1 MNKRISIVLSIILVM
16 LMAIPYS
23 WTVYADDAAQAEPD
37 ATSVSDEQ
45 EQTVA
50 AEHGPVQSE
59 PASEEASAA
68 EEQA

>member
-37 ATSVSDEQ
+37 ATSVSD
-45 EQTVA
+45 
-50 AEHGPVQSE
+50 
-59 PASEEASAA
+59 
-68 EEQA
+68 